1 MPYLRLPLL
10 LAFFAPQH
18 RVTALAEP
26 ALQAMLDAACFE
38 PGLFQPDAPRPMPTQ
53 LPALDR
59 EVFATPAGLLV
70 NELQHAPT
78 PLLASLLEIGRH
90 ALELDAGHYRPSG
103 GSLALL
109 YALRLLVR
117 VQGHV
122 TLVLDGARHHGAAG
136 SARGTAPRGGA
147 HREALEAAHGQLH
160 ELLWG
165 GYFPLLER
173 WLASALGAR
182 NSRTACVLQA
192 HLALPPISPHIS
204 LYLPISPHISA
215 YIGQAHL
222 ALLCKNVPE
231 EALDYRAASTLLVAQ
246 VYLSNFYSWDLDI
259 STRGGG

>member
-147 HREALEAAHGQLH
+147 HREALEAAHDQLH

-192 HLALPPISPHIS
+192 HLAL
-204 LYLPISPHISA
+204 
-215 YIGQAHL
+215 
-222 ALLCKNVPE
+222 LCKNVSE

>member
-38 PGLFQPDAPRPMPTQ
+38 PGLFQPDAPRPLPTQ
-53 LPALDR
+53 LPAPDR

-70 NELQHAPT
+70 NELQHAPA

-122 TLVLDGARHHGAAG
+122 TLVLGGARHHDAAG
-136 SARGTAPRGGA
+136 RARHRSARGTAPRGGA

-160 ELLWG
+160 EVLWG
-165 GYFPLLER
+165 GYLPLLER
-173 WLASALGAR
+173 WLASALAAR

-192 HLALPPISPHIS
+192 HLAL
-204 LYLPISPHISA
+204 
-215 YIGQAHL
+215 
-222 ALLCKNVPE
+222 LCKNVSE
-231 EALDYRAASTLLVAQ
+231 EAPDYR
-246 VYLSNFYSWDLDI
+246 
-259 STRGGG
+259 

>member
-1 MPYLRLPLL
+1 MRGFGVALKAAYAARAPPSGLLGRFTAFFGGASRPRTPLSAADPSGLAGAEVGCEDDVLHLTSEQLPTFSGRVSPSDAEHLLQLLTVPYLRLPLL

-117 VQGHV
+117 VQVRLRG
-122 TLVLDGARHHGAAG
+122 RAG
-136 SARGTAPRGGA
+136 LG
-147 HREALEAAHGQLH
+147 
-160 ELLWG
+160 LLG
-165 GYFPLLER
+165 
-173 WLASALGAR
+173 LG
-182 NSRTACVLQA
+182 LG
-192 HLALPPISPHIS
+192 L
-204 LYLPISPHISA
+204 
-215 YIGQAHL
+215 G
-222 ALLCKNVPE
+222 
-231 EALDYRAASTLLVAQ
+231 
-246 VYLSNFYSWDLDI
+246 
-259 STRGGG
+259 